1 MSSLYLQH
9 DRSRLATFALVM
21 AMHAVGGYLLLLH
34 APTRAA
40 VKHASAIMVMLIR
53 EQPRTVPLP
62 AVRPKPLPPLTTR
75 PEPVAMPPI
84 VTNGTLSDAS
94 VVVPA
99 VAVPLPVVNTT
110 SAQPAAIVPP
120 QFDADYLDNP
130 APAYPA
136 LSRRLS
142 EAGRVVLRVFVDAG
156 GNARQIEIHTSS
168 RFERLDQAAVDAVR
182 RWRFAAARLGEQ
194 PVAAWV
200 LVPVNFS
207 LRG

>member
-1 MSSLYLQH
+1 MNSLYLQH
-9 DRSRLATFALVM
+9 DRSRLATFALVV
-21 AMHAVGGYLLLLH
+21 AIHAVGGYLLLLH

-40 VKHASAIMVMLIR
+40 VKHASAIMVILIR
-53 EQPRTVPLP
+53 EPPRAVPLP
-62 AVRPKPLPPLTTR
+62 AVRPKPLLPLTAR
-75 PEPVAMPPI
+75 QEPVAMPLL
-84 VTNGTLSDAS
+84 VTASTLSDAS
-94 VVVPA
+94 VVAPA
-99 VAVPLPVVNTT
+99 AAVPSPAVNTT
-110 SAQPAAIVPP
+110 TAQPAALVPP
-120 QFDADYLDNP
+120 RFDADYLDNP

-136 LSRRLS
+136 LSRRLN

-207 LRG
+207 LRS

>member
-1 MSSLYLQH
+1 MNSLYLQH
-9 DRSRLATFALVM
+9 DRSRLATFALVV

-75 PEPVAMPPI
+75 PEPVAMPLI

-120 QFDADYLDNP
+120 QFDADYLTIP
-130 APAYPA
+130 RPPIP
-136 LSRRLS
+136 RCR
-142 EAGRVVLRVFVDAG
+142 
-156 GNARQIEIHTSS
+156 
-168 RFERLDQAAVDAVR
+168 AA
-182 RWRFAAARLGEQ
+182 
-194 PVAAWV
+194 
-200 LVPVNFS
+200 
-207 LRG
+207 